1 MRANNNDPV
10 LFYRAKEAS
19 GMANHEEVKSEEAEE
34 EAYYEEDERQLQKEE
49 ARQRREDASYVARQ
63 DVAR

>member
-19 GMANHEEVKSEEAEE
+19 GMANKEEVKSEEAEE
-34 EAYYEEDERQLQKEE
+34 
-49 ARQRREDASYVARQ
+49 
-63 DVAR
+63 